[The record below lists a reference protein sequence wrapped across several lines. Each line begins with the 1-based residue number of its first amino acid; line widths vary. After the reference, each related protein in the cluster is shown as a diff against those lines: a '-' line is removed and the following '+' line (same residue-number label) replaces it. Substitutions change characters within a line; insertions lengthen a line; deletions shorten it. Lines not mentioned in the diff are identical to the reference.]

1 MAVDLVKVQL
11 QTHIRNHLLTISFSA
26 GNELVAL
33 LGREG
38 AGKTEILR
46 SLAGVYAPENGQIEI
61 QGRTVFNPA
70 LAINVPSVQRHVGWV
85 PKVSSLFPNQS
96 VSENVRFPFRRGF
109 PLSEHEA
116 ERRIHDT
123 MALLGLD
130 ERRNRLVR
138 DLDPRE
144 QYWVA
149 LARTLVLDPEVLLI
163 DQPFDGMEV
172 TLQRK
177 LRHDIQRIRRLISV
191 PALVATNDLEEA
203 YEIGDRIALIHEG
216 QLLQIDPPRKLVTR
230 PANRVVADLV
240 RSVNVFSGN
249 VLEAFDDG
257 LIVETDLG
265 MLHVAGIRHD
275 VGPVEVVIRP
285 EHVRV
290 LADGSVKTSDGNVVH
305 GTVLETTDY
314 GALYTLVFHP
324 DGAPSS
330 MVLEVSISEP
340 LYRQLKLESR
350 GRRVIELP
358 AHALHVM
365 DVAADVEGDPDW
377 IPEDARQVE
386 NQEPLV

>member
-1 MAVDLVKVQL
+1 MAVDLIKVQL
-11 QTHIRNHLLTISFSA
+11 QTRIRNHLLTVDFSA

-70 LAINVPSVQRHVGWV
+70 LAINVPSAQRHVGWV

-96 VSENVRFPFRRGF
+96 VSENVRYPFRRGF

-116 ERRIHDT
+116 ERRIDET
-123 MALLGLD
+123 MELLGL
-130 ERRNRLVR
+130 ETRRNRLVR
-138 DLDPRE
+138 DLDARE

-149 LARTLVLDPEVLLI
+149 LARTLVLDPEALLI
-163 DQPFDGMEV
+163 DQPFDDMEV

-177 LRHDIQRIRRLISV
+177 LRHDIQRIRRMISV
-191 PALVATNDLEEA
+191 PALVATSDLEEA

-230 PANRVVADLV
+230 PANRIVADLV
-240 RSVNVFSGN
+240 RSVNVFSGE
-249 VLEAFDDG
+249 VLESFEDG

-265 MLHVAGIRHD
+265 TLHVAGMNHD

-285 EHVRV
+285 EHIRV
-290 LADGSVKTSDGNVVH
+290 LADGDSKASNENTVH
-305 GTVLETTDY
+305 GTILETTDL
-314 GALYTLVFHP
+314 GALYLLVFHP

-330 MVLEVSISEP
+330 MVLEISVSEP
-340 LYRQLKLESR
+340 LYRELKLEAR
-350 GRRVIELP
+350 GRRRVELP

-365 DVAADVEGDPDW
+365 DVPREIQDIDAW
-377 IPEDARQVE
+377 IPDETRQVE
-386 NQEPLV
+386 NQEPLA

>member
-1 MAVDLVKVQL
+1 MSVDLVKVQL
-11 QTHIRNHLLTISFSA
+11 QTRIRNHLLSVDFSA

-46 SLAGVYAPENGQIEI
+46 SLAGVYAPENGSIEI

-70 LAINVPSVQRHVGWV
+70 LAINVASAQRHVGWV
-85 PKVSSLFPNQS
+85 PKVSSLFPTQS
-96 VSENVRFPFRRGF
+96 VSENIRFPFRRGF

-116 ERRIHDT
+116 ERRIDET
-123 MALLGLD
+123 MELLGL
-130 ERRNRLVR
+130 EGRRNRLVS

-191 PALVATNDLEEA
+191 PALVATSDLEEA

-216 QLLQIDPPRKLVTR
+216 QLLQIDPPRRLVTR
-230 PANRVVADLV
+230 PANRIVADLV
-240 RSVNVFSGN
+240 RSVNVFSGE
-249 VLEAFDDG
+249 VLEEFQDG
-257 LIVETDLG
+257 LIVETNLG
-265 MLHVAGIRHD
+265 MLHVAGVRHELGD
-275 VGPVEVVIRP
+275 VEVVIRP

-290 LADGSVKTSDGNVVH
+290 LSESGSRTSNENVVH
-305 GTVLETTDY
+305 GTILETTDY

-330 MVLEVSISEP
+330 MVLEVSVSEP
-340 LYRQLKLESR
+340 LYRELKLEAR
-350 GRRVIELP
+350 GHRAVELP

-365 DVAADVEGDPDW
+365 DVPVELQTSDDW
-377 IPEDARQVE
+377 IPDETRQVE
-386 NQEPLV
+386 NQEPLA